1 MNRFRLLHWV
11 ELPEEFH
18 QLKFRRAMAAM
29 SARPVDRQQLAS
41 ECGIDRKEMRVF
53 IDALLLAGAI
63 SVHPPLRADY
73 MRRMSRRHG
82 DATGADAVSRVLSW
96 LRHSWNA
103 DAPLNQGASHG

>member
-1 MNRFRLLHWV
+1 MVPTCFCSVPDRNCPCNDEGGVPRMNRFRLLHWV

-29 SARPVDRQQLAS
+29 SARPVARQQLAS

-53 IDALLLAGAI
+53 IDALLRAGAI

-73 MRRMSRRHG
+73 MRRMSRRRG
-82 DATGADAVSRVLSW
+82 
-96 LRHSWNA
+96 
-103 DAPLNQGASHG
+103 